1 MLDGLFVWVETF
13 YMKAIL
19 IAMAVLVAPVMAED
33 EDGDVGN
40 FAGAVLN
47 KSAIVT
53 GRRTAVTSDGKFIYF
68 NGRGYATSDGY
79 YGINGNQTFG
89 AGKLVIMSKSLF
101 YGTST
106 TWKNGNSYTDNTSK
120 SSWVTRSPKDN
131 D

>member
-1 MLDGLFVWVETF
+1 
-13 YMKAIL
+13 MKRIL
-19 IAMAVLVAPVMAED
+19 IAMAVLVAPVMGED
-33 EDGDVGN
+33 EDCDGDVDN

-53 GRRTAVTSDGKFIYF
+53 GRRTAVTSDGKFISF
-68 NGRGYATSDGY
+68 NGRGYATPDGY

-89 AGKLVIMSKSLF
+89 AGKLIIRSKSLF
-101 YGTST
+101 YGTSA

-120 SSWVTRSPKDN
+120 SSWVTRSPDDN